1 MSRLLTEDQR
11 LRARTLG
18 LAIRLAC
25 DLSGRSPQLLAN
37 AGAAVDKGVLTLTA
51 QDGYADVL
59 LGEQTRRR
67 ARALADAMGLKL
79 DIGRGAGAS

>member
-1 MSRLLTEDQR
+1 MRL
-11 LRARTLG
+11 G
-18 LAIRLAC
+18 C

-37 AGAAVDKGVLTLTA
+37 ARAMVADGALRLTA
-51 QDGYADVL
+51 AEGYADLL

-79 DIGRGAGAS
+79 EI